1 MWCYLLSFFEF
12 VGVREWSK
20 NVPGTRTII
29 FPVSIAHI
37 VHSRSI
43 STQFVPFRPSPILCI
58 SARQRLFFLCNKK
71 FGPNPSYL
79 RSGEFVLSWDT
90 KNRSSHTQII
100 HIEILRAQMY
110 LKSDETEG
118 NLLSEHMNIFARN
131 RLLAPKGVILYST
144 NIIINFH
151 GPGVGPLEASSQCGA
166 PSAAAPAGLNVGD
179 PGN

>member
-1 MWCYLLSFFEF
+1 MLLGPVRSF
-12 VGVREWSK
+12 
-20 NVPGTRTII
+20 
-29 FPVSIAHI
+29 
-37 VHSRSI
+37 SRSRFLI
-43 STQFVPFRPSPILCI
+43 SSILDPFRLNFGVLGRPLSCVFLQDRDCSS
-58 SARQRLFFLCNKK
+58 SATRK

-118 NLLSEHMNIFARN
+118 NLLPEHMNIFARN